1 MKQLKLLTLAG
12 LAILSLAGCA
22 SMKQADSDQIR
33 TAYTQPAGDIE
44 NGMAQLGWTLN
55 RTSD

>member
-22 SMKQADSDQIR
+22 SMKQAESDQIR
-33 TAYTQPAGDIE
+33 TAYTQPAGDTG
-44 NGMAQLGWTLN
+44 NGMTELGWTLS